1 MIWIGTS
8 GFQYPEWKGSF
19 YPEKISAVK
28 MLPYYSERFS
38 TTEINYTFNKIPT
51 VKALDNWMSAT
62 PENFRFSLKAPKLIT
77 HIKKLQNAD
86 AILKEFWKA
95 AKRLNRKLG
104 VVLFQLPPWFKK
116 DMKVLKVF
124 LSSLPRGLKA
134 TFEFRHESWFDEEVY
149 AVLRSKNAALC
160 IADSEKLSTPP
171 VMTADFGY
179 FRLRDVGYEPA
190 DIRHWA
196 KVISKQMKTA
206 SDVYVYFKHEETGT
220 GPKFAEALRKA
231 LS

>member
-104 VVLFQLPPWFKK
+104 VVMFQLPPWFKK

-134 TFEFRHESWFDEEVY
+134 TFEFRDESWFDEEVY

>member
-1 MIWIGTS
+1 
-8 GFQYPEWKGSF
+8 
-19 YPEKISAVK
+19 
-28 MLPYYSERFS
+28 
-38 TTEINYTFNKIPT
+38 
-51 VKALDNWMSAT
+51 
-62 PENFRFSLKAPKLIT
+62 
-77 HIKKLQNAD
+77 
-86 AILKEFWKA
+86 
-95 AKRLNRKLG
+95 
-104 VVLFQLPPWFKK
+104 
-116 DMKVLKVF
+116 MKVLKVF

-134 TFEFRHESWFDEEVY
+134 TFEFRDESWFDEEVY

>member
-1 MIWIGTS
+1 M
-8 GFQYPEWKGSF
+8 
-19 YPEKISAVK
+19 
-28 MLPYYSERFS
+28 
-38 TTEINYTFNKIPT
+38 
-51 VKALDNWMSAT
+51 KALDNWMSAT

>member
-134 TFEFRHESWFDEEVY
+134 TFEFRDESWFDEEVY